1 MCLVSPSH
9 MLSVCFYQDDKDPF
23 PVFAMGH
30 ASGVR
35 DPQVTRMFGM
45 AGVCGKDFAF
55 CHVGLCLNFSS
66 AVCKL
71 DHLNLFSVSYVLKS
85 RKPYLAYSLD
95 MMVEVMHKMVNIFP
109 SVLSHLLATF
119 RVGSYPHSSIEM
131 ALLRSWCQLCS

>member
-1 MCLVSPSH
+1 MSDYWTSVCLVSPSH

-85 RKPYLAYSLD
+85 GNHTWLT
-95 MMVEVMHKMVNIFP
+95 
-109 SVLSHLLATF
+109 VL
-119 RVGSYPHSSIEM
+119 I
-131 ALLRSWCQLCS
+131 

>member
-1 MCLVSPSH
+1 MW
-9 MLSVCFYQDDKDPF
+9 K
-23 PVFAMGH
+23 
-30 ASGVR
+30 
-35 DPQVTRMFGM
+35 
-45 AGVCGKDFAF
+45 
-55 CHVGLCLNFSS
+55 GLCLLPLGLVFKFQLRCLQ
-66 AVCKL
+66 AGPPQFILCFLRFEV
-71 DHLNLFSVSYVLKS
+71 